1 MPHDAP
7 PVLCRVLRGE
17 YVESVHRGSWVVY
30 EGDEIVD
37 AGGSIERF
45 VYPRSALKPFQLLPH
60 FAWEGFESHGF
71 DASTRAI
78 LFASH
83 SGDESHIERVDR
95 VLRAAHAGRSALACG
110 PHDPLDRQAR
120 IALYAS
126 GGESEPI
133 HNNCSGKHAGF
144 LLSARRLGAPLD
156 GYLLPEHP
164 VQVEVRD
171 LLSELTEISPARLVP
186 GVDGCGAPNW
196 PLPLTALARLFRDLA
211 NPERLPERLRAGAD
225 RILGAAIAEPHFIAG
240 RGRFDTAL
248 LSAGGG
254 RIFGKCGAEGVFAIG
269 VRAYGARP
277 PIGIAMKVEDGNKRA
292 YEKALG
298 ALLAACRIL
307 ERTDGDLA
315 PFLAGALRNTRGL
328 VVGRSVSR
336 WDEDFDRDYERL

>member
-1 MPHDAP
+1 MIPET
-7 PVLCRVLRGE
+7 G
-17 YVESVHRGSWVVY
+17 
-30 EGDEIVD
+30 
-37 AGGSIERF
+37 
-45 VYPRSALKPFQLLPH
+45 H
-60 FAWEGFESHGF
+60 FAL
-71 DASTRAI
+71 I
-78 LFASH
+78 LALV
-83 SGDESHIERVDR
+83 I
-95 VLRAAHAGRSALACG
+95 ALA
-110 PHDPLDRQAR
+110 Q
-120 IALYAS
+120 S
-126 GGESEPI
+126 
-133 HNNCSGKHAGF
+133 
-144 LLSARRLGAPLD
+144 
-156 GYLLPEHP
+156 
-164 VQVEVRD
+164 V
-171 LLSELTEISPARLVP
+171 
-186 GVDGCGAPNW
+186 
-196 PLPLTALARLFRDLA
+196 LPLTGALRGDDALMRTGRTAALAQFVFVAIAFACLATAYVQSDFSVINVFENSHTAKPLLYKISGVWGNHEGSMVLWVLILTIFGAAVALFGG
-211 NPERLPERLRAGAD
+211 NIPERLRAGAD